1 MDRFLIEVPHEAEVL
16 ACANAVKIL
25 LETGS
30 HFLSH
35 ADWGCLD
42 GVHKGWVTV
51 DSETKEQARQMLPPS
66 YGDRAVIV
74 KLNKFS
80 LEEIDEIIQHHKP

>member
-1 MDRFLIEVPHEAEVL
+1 MDRFLIEVPHEEEGL
-16 ACANAVKIL
+16 ACALAVKIL

-42 GVHKGWVTV
+42 GVHKGWVIV
-51 DSETKEQARQMLPPS
+51 EAETKEQARQMLPAA
-66 YGDRAVIV
+66 YRHGALIV

-80 LEEIDEIIQHHKP
+80 LEEVDKIIQHHKS

>member
-1 MDRFLIEVPHEAEVL
+1 MDRFLIEVPHEEEKL
-16 ACANAVKIL
+16 ACAIAVKIL

-51 DSETKEQARQMLPPS
+51 EAETKEQARQMLPS
-66 YGDRAVIV
+66 AFRDRAVIV
-74 KLNKFS
+74 KLNKFN
-80 LEEIDEIIQHHKP
+80 LEEVDEIIQHHKP